1 MRSALRDSQA
11 RSSSSALEV
20 GRVREKLLRSQAR
33 CEELQAKMSRMQ
45 RLKAEEGPEME
56 VRELRYKNTHLA
68 RELRRSQEAAGDLQA
83 RTRAKLHGFSTALNQ
98 IEGSVAKRG
107 RLVRREMPNL
117 RSLLATLQRRL
128 LRRASGGGAGGRAH
142 DGEGAGE
149 GSHTT
154 QKLLAAVWE
163 SVEVVAQ
170 ISDCPPPPTA
180 ASTAASRE
188 RRRRRYQHVDARGAR
203 GDEGDDGDYGDDAG
217 DEYEDPR
224 DLGLALHT
232 RGGGGLGGI
241 GGMIGEGGESGGRGV
256 DGDGPATRATDD
268 IARTMADICEDLE
281 SENRRLR
288 ALLREAEAQ
297 VEAARV
303 EAKASALIPQ
313 YVPQYEKKRRKRAR
327 VLFSLRRK
335 RARRGRREGEGEKDL
350 DRFCFSLNDVVFHKH
365 AHTHTHTRH
374 AHTPLCVIT
383 CALPLTFLFP
393 PPISVLP
400 SIISSLSPH
409 SLLTL
414 SSLSP
419 HSLLDTSRR
428 LNDPGT
434 W

>member
-45 RLKAEEGPEME
+45 RLKEEEGPEME

-128 LRRASGGGAGGRAH
+128 LQRASGGAGGRAH

-170 ISDCPPPPTA
+170 ISDCPPPPTV

-188 RRRRRYQHVDARGAR
+188 RRRRRYQHVDARGAG
-203 GDEGDDGDYGDDAG
+203 GDEGDDSDYGDDVG

-232 RGGGGLGGI
+232 RGGGLGGI
-241 GGMIGEGGESGGRGV
+241 GGMIGGGGEGGGRGV

-297 VEAARV
+297 TEAARM

-313 YVPQYEKKRRKRAR
+313 YEERE
-327 VLFSLRRK
+327 
-335 RARRGRREGEGEKDL
+335 RGGGRGGGERQTERDGDRMTEGDNRE
-350 DRFCFSLNDVVFHKH
+350 DV
-365 AHTHTHTRH
+365 
-374 AHTPLCVIT
+374 
-383 CALPLTFLFP
+383 
-393 PPISVLP
+393 
-400 SIISSLSPH
+400 
-409 SLLTL
+409 
-414 SSLSP
+414 
-419 HSLLDTSRR
+419 
-428 LNDPGT
+428 
-434 W
+434 

>member
-45 RLKAEEGPEME
+45 RLTAEEGPEME

-313 YVPQYEKKRRKRAR
+313 YVPQYEKKRTNEERERG
-327 VLFSLRRK
+327 FCSLYEERERGGGGG
-335 RARRGRREGEGEKDL
+335 RGRERRISMGSVSL
-350 DRFCFSLNDVVFHKH
+350 LMMWCFIST
-365 AHTHTHTRH
+365 HTHTHTHGTRAHKRTRH
-374 AHTPLCVIT
+374 AHTLVCHHVRSLSP
-383 CALPLTFLFP
+383 FSSH

-414 SSLSP
+414 S
-419 HSLLDTSRR
+419 
-428 LNDPGT
+428 
-434 W
+434 